1 MDAGWIA
8 TLITWIV
15 IFPLMLFIGKTWLQ
29 STVQNAVK
37 HEYDVMLETIKTAN
51 TTVLENQKRQHDLKM
66 KSILIAELMAEWVS
80 RPGDRKH
87 LRKLTN
93 EAFLWLP
100 ADLATELSK
109 RLSGGEDD
117 PGYHEFMNKIR
128 KYLQGADDTLEPYR
142 FITFPS
148 SNYEKRRRKD
158 EGEE

>member
-8 TLITWIV
+8 TLITWVV

-29 STVQNAVK
+29 SIVQNAVK

-51 TTVLENQKRQHDLKM
+51 ATMLEQQKRRHELRM
-66 KSILIAELMAEWVS
+66 KSALIAELMAEWVS
-80 RPGDRKH
+80 VPGDQKQ

-109 RLSGGEDD
+109 RLSGKTDAPSHHD
-117 PGYHEFMNKIR
+117 FMNKIR
-128 KYLQGADDTLEPYR
+128 KYLQGEDDPLESYR
-142 FITFPS
+142 FITFPY
-148 SNYEKRRRKD
+148 SNYEKKIRKED
-158 EGEE
+158 GA